1 MSQLTLRLLGGID
14 VRVDNARVAGLADT
28 RAGFLLGYLV
38 AERHRAHSRAEL
50 ASLIWADAPLD
61 VGRTNLRQMLHHLR
75 RRVGVEALD
84 GRLVTTRDSVWFTP
98 LAGDRI
104 DLDELAEPQCCGT
117 PGDQVACVDAR
128 NALWQTLEAY
138 RGPLFGRDVETVLSD
153 SALGWLV
160 RRRGALR
167 QSVIA
172 VMERMVDCLVQR
184 GETEHAIEAIERF
197 LACEPFSENACRLLM
212 RTLAEA
218 GYPSAAIE
226 KFDQL
231 EERLARTLAVE
242 PTAETR
248 ALRDFLAGV
257 PGESGAAEVELPVER
272 RFLTVVGVWV
282 AAPQAAPSV
291 EQRAAAV
298 TTARARVRAAL
309 ERHRGHVV
317 VAHGGLL
324 FAYFGY
330 PAPLERTVPR
340 SAQAALAAIDMAG
353 PGARA
358 GASVAAANTITGSDP
373 DLPDPAGELSAR
385 GAALAAHADS
395 GQLLVDESARARLD
409 TRFRTI
415 PLPPTAVGHLAYR
428 VEAVASPESD
438 RSRLP
443 LVGRDRESSEL
454 LDAWRQAVDGQPVT
468 VFLRGPAGIGKTRL
482 VAAITDAAAAD
493 HARVFTIQAGPEDGV
508 RGLGPVADF
517 VDRLLQEGAEGGGS
531 EARLRYLTA
540 CVGDG
545 DEAADT
551 VDALA
556 GLLGLA
562 GPLETP
568 GDPDPHRAYDRI
580 VASINRL
587 ARRLLQRPAVLV
599 YEDVHWAD
607 PTSVDWLRNLP
618 VALADL
624 PVLLVATARPE
635 VDCPWPDDACRVI
648 EPEPLESEAAAA
660 LVRQHGPAAR
670 LDRGAVERIVTRA
683 EGVPLFIEGLAQ
695 AADAGADT
703 APELPAS
710 VQELLLTRLERLG
723 SARALAETAAA
734 LGEMFNRSELVA
746 AVADDIPDVDEALT
760 RLLDAGILA
769 VDADDGHRYRWR
781 HTVYREA
788 AYGALPNRRASEL
801 HARIADL
808 LLDRGTGPAAPAP
821 VIVARHLEAAGRA
834 GAAAGYRLRAGD
846 HALVAGAAREAADN
860 FRQALEDTRSA
871 DEPVAV
877 AMDARI
883 GLGMACLAIHGYG
896 SRAVE
901 EAFRGA
907 LELPGITEDPRRYGR
922 ILWGLWMCASSFHG
936 FSEAQRLAREMA
948 QLAEHNDDLGLRVA
962 AHAAR
967 CTNELFAGTV
977 TEAIEQGRR
986 AQAIYIPAEHRMLAT
1001 RFGDDPGITCRA
1013 VMAWALWLAGE
1024 VAAAGQEIEAAM
1036 SAADRAG
1043 HAPTCGFVHTL
1054 AAVLAQRA
1062 GDAEGA
1068 AAAAERVLAHVGES
1082 RYPLW
1087 TAAAV
1092 TLGSWA
1098 RVSAGEPAAVTAIE
1112 DVVARIDSV
1121 MEGSATTFRLILA
1134 DAQRQAGA
1142 FERAWATTQTA
1153 LVGIDTV
1160 GDEGLRA
1167 EVHIQRGRLAAAGGD
1182 MALARQE
1189 LARGDECARTRGAR
1203 IQQLEAAAV
1212 RATLADATPGEA
1224 AAAREW
1230 RERSGGA
1237 RLSPR
1242 LTDPDTGKARYS

>member
-1 MSQLTLRLLGGID
+1 LGQLTLRLLGGID
-14 VRVDNARVAGLADT
+14 VRVDDYRVAGLADT

-38 AERHRAHSRAEL
+38 AERHRAHTRAEL
-50 ASLIWADAPLD
+50 ASLIWPDAPLD
-61 VGRTNLRQMLHHLR
+61 IGRTNLRQMLHHLR
-75 RRVGVEALD
+75 RRVGVDALD
-84 GRLVTTRDSVWFTP
+84 GRLVTTRDSVSFTP

-104 DLDELAEPQCCGT
+104 DLDELGEPHCCGD
-117 PGDQVACVDAR
+117 PGDQAACAEAR
-128 NALWQTLEAY
+128 NALWQALAVY
-138 RGPLFGRDVETVLSD
+138 RGPLFGRDVETALSD

-160 RRRGALR
+160 RRRGSLR
-167 QSVIA
+167 QGVLA
-172 VMERMVDCLVQR
+172 VLERMVDCLVQR
-184 GETEHAIEAIERF
+184 GETEAAIEAIERF
-197 LACEPFSENACRLLM
+197 LAYEPFSENACRLLM
-212 RTLAEA
+212 HTLAEA
-218 GYPSAAIE
+218 GYQSAAIE

-242 PTAETR
+242 PAAETR
-248 ALRDFLAGV
+248 ALRDWLAGV
-257 PGESGAAEVELPVER
+257 PGETGTAEVELPIER
-272 RFLTVVGVWV
+272 RFLTMVGVWV
-282 AAPQAAPSV
+282 AAQAAASV

-298 TTARARVRAAL
+298 TTARKRVRAAL

-353 PGARA
+353 PGVRA
-358 GASVAAANTITGSDP
+358 GASVAAASTITGSDP

-385 GAALAAHADS
+385 GAALAAHAES
-395 GQLLVDESARARLD
+395 GQLLVDESARTRLD
-409 TRFRTI
+409 ARFRTI
-415 PLPPTAVGHLAYR
+415 PLPATAVGHLAYR
-428 VEAVASPESD
+428 VEAVASPEPG
-438 RSRLP
+438 RSRMP
-443 LVGRDRESSEL
+443 LVGRDRESVEL
-454 LDAWRQAVDGQPVT
+454 FDAWRQAAGGRPVS

-508 RGLGPVADF
+508 RGLGPLADF
-517 VDRLLQEGAEGGGS
+517 IDRLLLERCEGGGS
-531 EARLRYLTA
+531 EAKLRYLTA

-556 GLLGLA
+556 GLLGLS
-562 GPLETP
+562 GPSESP
-568 GDPDPHRAYDRI
+568 GHPDPHRAYDRI

-587 ARRLLQRPAVLV
+587 MRRLLERPAVLV

-607 PTSVDWLRNLP
+607 PTSEDWLRNLP
-618 VALADL
+618 AALAGL

-635 VDCPWPDDACRVI
+635 ADSPWPDNGCLVI
-648 EPEPLESEAAAA
+648 EPQPLGPEAAAA
-660 LVRQHGPAAR
+660 LVRHHEPAAR
-670 LDRGAVERIVTRA
+670 LDREVVDRIVTRA
-683 EGVPLFIEGLAQ
+683 AGVPLFLEGLARL
-695 AADAGADT
+695 ADPGPDT

-723 SARALAETAAA
+723 SARTLAETAAA
-734 LGEMFNRSELVA
+734 LGEVFNRPELVA
-746 AVADDIPDVDEALT
+746 AVADEIPDVDEALT

-769 VDADDGHRYRWR
+769 VDADGRRYRWR
-781 HTVYREA
+781 HAVYREA

-808 LLDRGTGPAAPAP
+808 LLDRGIGPAAPAP
-821 VIVARHLEAAGRA
+821 VIVAHHLEAAGRT
-834 GAAAGYRLRAGD
+834 GVAAGYRLRAGD

-871 DEPVAV
+871 DESAAV

-907 LELPGITEDPRRYGR
+907 LELPGVTENPRRYGR

-936 FSEAQRLAREMA
+936 FGEAQRLAREMA
-948 QLAEHNDDLGLRVA
+948 QLADRNDDLGLKVA

-977 TEAIEQGRR
+977 TAAIEQGRR
-986 AQAIYIPAEHRMLAT
+986 AQAIYTPSDHRMLAT

-1013 VMAWALWLAGE
+1013 VTAWALWLAGE
-1024 VAAAGQEIEAAM
+1024 VAAARTEIEAAM
-1036 SAADRAG
+1036 IAADRAG

-1068 AAAAERVLAHVGES
+1068 AAAAQRVLAHVGES

-1142 FERAWATTQTA
+1142 FERAWATTQTTLA
-1153 LVGIDTV
+1153 GIDTV

-1182 MALARQE
+1182 MARARRE
-1189 LARGDECARTRGAR
+1189 LTRVDECAHTRGAR

-1212 RATLADATPGEA
+1212 RATLADATPGET

-1230 RERSGGA
+1230 HERLGEA
-1237 RLSPR
+1237 RFVSHQEPQN
-1242 LTDPDTGKARYS
+1242 S